1 LEIGGTNLH
10 TQRTLLSNEG
20 VKNEITS
27 APVHV
32 GIIMDGNGRW
42 AQMRGQMRTQGH
54 LEGLKAAKRIVKA
67 ASDMGIKYL
76 TLYAFS
82 TENWKRAADE
92 VGFIMGLV
100 KQYLRAELDFYRENH
115 IRIRH
120 AGDPSGLPG
129 DIAKELQS
137 AAEDTRNF
145 DGMQVILALNYG
157 GRDEIVRAVRR
168 LLEQKRQENPVQFSG
183 IVEKDIASC
192 LDNPD
197 VPDPDLII
205 RSAGEF
211 RISNFLLWEGA
222 YAEYFVSQ
230 KFWPEWTGEDLAE
243 AIEHYRNR
251 DRRFGGVNTAGYHKR
266 TKRNE

>member
-1 LEIGGTNLH
+1 M
-10 TQRTLLSNEG
+10 RTKVS
-20 VKNEITS
+20 
-27 APVHV
+27 PVPAHI

-42 AQMRGQMRTQGH
+42 AQQRGQMRTQGH

-67 ASDMGIKYL
+67 ASDMGLGYL

-82 TENWKRAADE
+82 TENWKRTTEE

-100 KQYLRAELDFYRENH
+100 KQYLRGELDFYRENH

-120 AGDPSGLPG
+120 AGDISGLPA
-129 DIAKELQS
+129 DIAGELRK
-137 AAEDTRNF
+137 AAEDTGGF

-157 GRDEIVRAVRR
+157 GRDEIVRAARR
-168 LLEQKRQENPVQFSG
+168 LAASG
-183 IVEKDIASC
+183 AQAEISEETISAH

-222 YAEYFVSQ
+222 YAEYYISP
-230 KFWPEWTGEDLAE
+230 KFWPDWTGEDLAR
-243 AIEHYRNR
+243 AIEDFHKRN
-251 DRRFGGVNTAGYHKR
+251 RRFGGVAK
-266 TKRNE
+266 